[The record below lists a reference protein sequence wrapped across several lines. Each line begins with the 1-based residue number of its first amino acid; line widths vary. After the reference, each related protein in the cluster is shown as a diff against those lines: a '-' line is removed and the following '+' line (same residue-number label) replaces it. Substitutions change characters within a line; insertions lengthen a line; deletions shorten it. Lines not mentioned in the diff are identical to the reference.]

1 MEMGKYSL
9 TWIDKDAEVG
19 PLFRIGEKDIY
30 SRERAGERIIRLK
43 AIHSPNL
50 DYLTPAVEAFH
61 EISEHWGAPAIF
73 IIDPDVRK
81 PPAGQFLYEW
91 SQAAWH
97 NGSVDQSYM
106 VMHNA
111 LTQVLGR
118 FVCRMFCQAGM
129 PFDAISGDKKMQKI
143 LDEANTTV
151 GWENFELR
159 PLSTALV
166 AQRRLGEGAYGQ
178 IFARLFGRFRNA

>member
-1 MEMGKYSL
+1 MGKYTL
-9 TWIDKDAEVG
+9 TWIDKDAEEG

-30 SRERAGERIIRLK
+30 YRERKGERVIRLK

-81 PPAGQFLYEW
+81 PPAAQFLFEW
-91 SQAAWH
+91 SQAAWP

-106 VMHNA
+106 LMHNT
-111 LTQVLGR
+111 LTQMLGR
-118 FVCRMFCQAGM
+118 FVCRMCCQGGM
-129 PFDAISGDKKMQKI
+129 PFEAIAGQKRMDEI
-143 LDEANTTV
+143 LDQENTAV
-151 GWENFELR
+151 GWEGFELR
-159 PLSTALV
+159 PLSTAL
-166 AQRRLGEGAYGQ
+166 ASQRRIGEGAYGQ
-178 IFARLFGRFRNA
+178 IFTRFFRRLSST

>member
-1 MEMGKYSL
+1 MSKYTL
-9 TWIDKDAEVG
+9 TWIDKNAEEG

-30 SRERAGERIIRLK
+30 YRERKGERIIRLK

-61 EISEHWGAPAIF
+61 AISEHWGAPAIF

-81 PPAGQFLYEW
+81 PPAGQFLFEW

-106 VMHNA
+106 LMHNA
-111 LTQVLGR
+111 FTQVLGR
-118 FVCRMFCQAGM
+118 FVCRMFCQGGM
-129 PFDAISGDKKMQKI
+129 PFDAISGQKRMNEI
-143 LDEANTTV
+143 LEQQNTSV
-151 GWENFELR
+151 GWENFELQ
-159 PLSTALV
+159 PLSTALTTK
-166 AQRRLGEGAYGQ
+166 RRLGEGAYGQ
-178 IFARLFGRFRNA
+178 IFARLFRRLRSA